1 MARKYSVLSQDEQD
15 EIIVNTV
22 LAQERDHFSHELNI
36 QRYSDMLAAMPP
48 DRGNPSL
55 RDDDPSLSGSQRFRR
70 RMENLLA
77 SEQAALDQ
85 VTLILD
91 KTSAQLPPAASI
103 NAAKA
108 RLQAKG

>member
-1 MARKYSVLSQDEQD
+1 VARKYSVLSQDEQD

-36 QRYSDMLAAMPP
+36 QRYSDMLAAMPA
-48 DRGNPSL
+48 DRGNPAV
-55 RDDDPSLSGSQRFRR
+55 RDDDPSLTPAQKFRR
-70 RMENLLA
+70 RMESLVA
-77 SEQAALDQ
+77 SEQVALEQ

-91 KTSAQLPPAASI
+91 KTSAQLPSTANI

-108 RLQAKG
+108 RIQAKE